1 MELHLCH
8 LHRRCGGRGGSEEG
22 LPDRRLCNFA
32 LKRSSRRR
40 PPESP
45 LLQLLALF
53 SGDDTIS
60 ALRLIILVLIA
71 PRAAAA
77 ADCIRSSGT
86 VIYDVRTDGEKA

>member
-32 LKRSSRRR
+32 LKRSSRRLPSR
-40 PPESP
+40 PPL
-45 LLQLLALF
+45 LLQLQALF
-53 SGDDTIS
+53 SCDDTIS

-86 VIYDVRTDGEKA
+86 VIFDALSDG